1 LSLFAIPGLRLCN
14 LLGNDSYHDYRD
26 KFYEGCLKLCP
37 ESCYYEKSILDV
49 RSDHHDEGYTDI
61 HTSVSDFSSLNISQI
76 PKTDLFT
83 FIKNVGGGLGL
94 FMGIAL
100 PNLIEFLGFIVEV
113 LSIASVKKHFYSI
126 NLYLF

>member
-1 LSLFAIPGLRLCN
+1 MSLFAIPGLWLCN
-14 LLGNDSYHDYRD
+14 LLGNDSYQDYRD

-49 RSDHHDEGYTDI
+49 RLDHHDEGYTDI

-83 FIKNVGGGLGL
+83 FINNVGGGLGL

-113 LSIASVKKHFYSI
+113 LSIAF
-126 NLYLF
+126 LQ